1 MSLFNAEVADNK
13 TSEATVGSFECQQV
27 VTELLLCKSQEW
39 IQWEALSCSKMAS

>member
-39 IQWEALSCSKMAS
+39 IQWERQAAPK